1 MFVKI
6 QLTIFIQR
14 ISELMI
20 NIKVIQ
26 KCMKGS
32 DNTWWRPPGMNG
44 LTFSYA
50 SSEIWMLAVVRHRR
64 RYPWMKV
71 TSGLKKGIVCFL

>member
-6 QLTIFIQR
+6 QLTIFIQNF
-14 ISELMI
+14 SELMI
-20 NIKVIQ
+20 NSKVIQ

-50 SSEIWMLAVVRHRR
+50 SSEILMLAVVRHRR
-64 RYPWMKV
+64 AISWMKV
-71 TSGLKKGIVCFL
+71 TSALKGL